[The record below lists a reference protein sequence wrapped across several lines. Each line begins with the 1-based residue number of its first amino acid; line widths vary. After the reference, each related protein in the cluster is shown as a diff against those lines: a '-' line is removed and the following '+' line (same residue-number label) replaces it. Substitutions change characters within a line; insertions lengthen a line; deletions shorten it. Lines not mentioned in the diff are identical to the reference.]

1 MAQAD
6 GAAPAAGGIAV
17 DLRAAGNVDLAPT
30 HQNRA
35 AVQTG
40 GIAGDLRAAGNVDLT
55 IAAHIDGAASGIV
68 VALGRFI
75 AGDGAAGH
83 VDGAAGGG
91 EECAAVLGGVILD
104 GAAVHI
110 ESAAGGVRHVCIE
123 FPENGTAVVIAV
135 VAGDFATVH
144 IEYALL
150 VIQSDGSA
158 AAFAG
163 DFAAGELAAEHIQRA
178 GIKVNAGTAPDTL
191 RRALKGAAT
200 LTVAENKSTAV
211 FDLDFSSIVAG
222 KRLAVQAQ
230 VKGFTVHRQMTADG
244 GVACQID
251 VGGIVRMR
259 NAVRAVPRLI
269 GHVGMAGMIPR
280 RDAASADAVLVL
292 ICQQGDARFIGLH
305 RRSPLRR
312 RLLLLL
318 RLFRRFRF
326 RLFFRLFRGFLRLLL
341 LALLL
346 LLLLGGLLHRGRR
359 AALFRGEDRR
369 GQKGQCHTQCQ

>member
-1 MAQAD
+1 M
-6 GAAPAAGGIAV
+6 
-17 DLRAAGNVDLAPT
+17 
-30 HQNRA
+30 
-35 AVQTG
+35 
-40 GIAGDLRAAGNVDLT
+40 
-55 IAAHIDGAASGIV
+55 
-68 VALGRFI
+68 GRFI

-83 VDGAAGGG
+83 VDG
-91 EECAAVLGGVILD
+91 
-104 GAAVHI
+104 
-110 ESAAGGVRHVCIE
+110 AAGGVRHVCIE

-251 VGGIVRMR
+251 VGGIVRIR

-341 LALLL
+341 LTLLL

-359 AALFRGEDRR
+359 AALLRGEGRR
-369 GQKGQCHTQCQ
+369 GQKGQCQTQCQ

>member
-6 GAAPAAGGIAV
+6 GAAPATGGIAV
-17 DLRAAGNVDLAPT
+17 DLRAVGNVDGAPA
-30 HQNRA
+30 HQNCA
-35 AVQTG
+35 AVQAG

-68 VALGRFI
+68 VALGRCI
-75 AGDGAAGH
+75 PGDGAAGH
-83 VDGAAGGG
+83 LDGAAGGG
-91 EECAAVLGGVILD
+91 EECAAILGRVVLD
-104 GAAVHI
+104 DAAVHI
-110 ESAAGGVRHVCIE
+110 ESAAGGVRYVCIE
-123 FPENGTAVVIAV
+123 FPENGAAVVIAV

-144 IEYALL
+144 VEYALL

-163 DFAAGELAAEHIQRA
+163 ELAAEHIQRT

-191 RRALKGAAT
+191 RRALEGAAA
-200 LTVAENKSTAV
+200 LTVAEDKASAV
-211 FDLDFSSIVAG
+211 FDLDFSGTVAG

-230 VKGFTVHRQMTADG
+230 VKGFAVHRQMAADG
-244 GVACQID
+244 GAARQID
-251 VGGIVRMR
+251 VGGIVRIR
-259 NAVRAVPRLI
+259 NAVRAVPCRI
-269 GHVGMAGMIPR
+269 GHVGMAGVVAR

-292 ICQQGDARFIGLH
+292 ICQQGDALIGGLH

-312 RLLLLL
+312 RLLLLLL

-326 RLFFRLFRGFLRLLL
+326 RLFFRLFFRLLLVL

-346 LLLLGGLLHRGRR
+346 LLLLGGLLHRGRC
-359 AALFRGEDRR
+359 AALFRGEGRR
-369 GQKGQCHTQCQ
+369 GQKGQRHTQCQ

>member
-6 GAAPAAGGIAV
+6 GAAPATGGIAV
-17 DLRAAGNVDLAPT
+17 DLRAVGNVDGAPA
-30 HQNRA
+30 HQNCA

-40 GIAGDLRAAGNVDLT
+40 GIAGDLRVAGKVNLT
-55 IAAHIDGAASGIV
+55 TAAHVDRAAASIV
-68 VALGRFI
+68 AALGRCI

-110 ESAAGGVRHVCIE
+110 ESAAGSVRLVCREIL
-123 FPENGTAVVIAV
+123 ENSAAVVPAV
-135 VAGDFATVH
+135 VAGNFAAVH
-144 IEYALL
+144 IEYAIL

-158 AAFAG
+158 AATFS
-163 DFAAGELAAEHIQRA
+163 DFAAGEIAAEHVQRA
-178 GIKVNAGTAPDTL
+178 VVEVNTHTAPTRGSTLDGTA
-191 RRALKGAAT
+191 ALAVTEDKA
-200 LTVAENKSTAV
+200 SAV
-211 FDLDFSSIVAG
+211 FDLNLICTVAG
-222 KRLAVQAQ
+222 VGLAVQTQIKRRA
-230 VKGFTVHRQMTADG
+230 VHHQIAVDG
-244 GVACQID
+244 GIACQID
-251 VGGIVRMR
+251 VGDVICIG
-259 NAVRAVPRLI
+259 NAGRAVPRLI

-341 LALLL
+341 LTLLL

-359 AALFRGEDRR
+359 AALLRGEGRR

>member
-6 GAAPAAGGIAV
+6 GAAPATGGIAV
-17 DLRAAGNVDLAPT
+17 DLHAVGNVDGAPA
-30 HQNRA
+30 HQNCA

-68 VALGRFI
+68 VALGRCI
-75 AGDGAAGH
+75 PGDGAAGH
-83 VDGAAGGG
+83 LDGAAGGG

-163 DFAAGELAAEHIQRA
+163 DFAAGELAAVHIQSA
-178 GIKVNAGTAPDTL
+178 VVEVDAHAAPT
-191 RRALKGAAT
+191 RGSALDGAAA
-200 LTVAENKSTAV
+200 LTVTENKSTAV
-211 FDLDFSSIVAG
+211 FDLDFSGTVAG
-222 KRLAVQAQ
+222 KGLAVQAQ
-230 VKGFTVHRQMTADG
+230 VKGFAVHRQMTADG
-244 GVACQID
+244 GIACQID
-251 VGGIVRMR
+251 VGGIVRIR

-359 AALFRGEDRR
+359 AALLRGEDRR